1 MVFWKSSAQE
11 GGDEDTPKRSLYQR
25 YEDKKNGRD
34 KVISDEDLLKYTGK
48 TREEI
53 NAWAKDRPGVAGNQ
67 AAGTLAA
74 GPATGF
80 GGMATSDGF
89 GGWGTDAGSE
99 PKYPPQQKTT
109 LAEGGSGVGSS
120 K

>member
-1 MVFWKSSAQE
+1 MVFWKSSAKE
-11 GGDEDTPKRSLYQR
+11 GGDEDTPKKSLYQR
-25 YEDKKNGRD
+25 YEDKNNGRD

-80 GGMATSDGF
+80 GGMATADGF

-109 LAEGGSGVGSS
+109 RAEGGSGVESS

>member
-1 MVFWKSSAQE
+1 MAFWKSSSKE
-11 GGDEDTPKRSLYQR
+11 GDEKPKKKSLYQR
-25 YEDKKNGRD
+25 YEDKKTGRD
-34 KVISDEDLLKYTGK
+34 KVIPDEDLLKYTGK

-53 NAWAKDRPGVAGNQ
+53 NAWAKDRPGVAGNR
-67 AAGTLAA
+67 AAGTLAM

-80 GGMATSDGF
+80 GGAAAADGY

-99 PKYPPQQKTT
+99 PKYPPQKTVS
-109 LAEGGSGVGSS
+109 AEGGVESS